1 MSFLEVIVEN
11 LDHYPDPGP
20 EKKGATQ
27 KQTRWKNWTSRTKNV
42 ATCFKSNERQ
52 C

>member
-20 EKKGATQ
+20 EKKRSHSKADPLE
-27 KQTRWKNWTSRTKNV
+27 KLDLKD
-42 ATCFKSNERQ
+42 
-52 C
+52 